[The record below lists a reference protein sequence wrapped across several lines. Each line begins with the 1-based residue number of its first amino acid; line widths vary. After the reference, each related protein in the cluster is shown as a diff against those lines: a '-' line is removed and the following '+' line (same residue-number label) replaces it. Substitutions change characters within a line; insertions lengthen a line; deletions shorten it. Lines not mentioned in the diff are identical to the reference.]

1 MLRIPNQEALYHNT
15 GMAWKRSGISNEFYI
30 FNKRGLK
37 VRKLSNILILK
48 NVSGFVTI
56 SA

>member
-15 GMAWKRSGISNEFYI
+15 GMAWKRSEISNEFYI

-48 NVSGFVTI
+48 NVSGVVTI

>member
-15 GMAWKRSGISNEFYI
+15 GMAWKRSEISNEFYI